1 MAGLAGRVSAR
12 GGLVVNAC
20 WAAIALWLLGL
31 ASLRISDRVQSL
43 RITRNDEG
51 MTVGRTHEIVEA
63 VHSIQETGDVYLVNL
78 SRRFLPV
85 VRFTLRDQFHVR
97 ESLSRESES
106 IAVRRR
112 PTVLVFG
119 PDDSPI
125 IQEIVSRV
133 AGRLVQQISIEGDSR
148 VLWLYQADYED
159 VLDECRKTPTTGV
172 AFDGQVTLAGVHL
185 QRIDNGD
192 VNVTNCWRIHQKP
205 ANLSDQLKVFN
216 HLIDRDLEKIAQADG
231 LGHVPSQWRE
241 GDIILNYYPMPI
253 PADIPDGDYQLL
265 TGMYRLDTSR
275 RVPIAQDDQFAEQA
289 QTGPYSF
296 KKGILQTYGP

>member
-1 MAGLAGRVSAR
+1 M
-12 GGLVVNAC
+12 
-20 WAAIALWLLGL
+20 
-31 ASLRISDRVQSL
+31 
-43 RITRNDEG
+43 
-51 MTVGRTHEIVEA
+51 GRTHEIVEA